1 MRTRGALCWGRVGSG
16 GSRTGFTLIELL
28 VVIAVIALLLG
39 ILLPALGVAREQGR
53 RAVCGQNEKNTGLG
67 LFLYA
72 NDYDG
77 RLPLN
82 EIDRW
87 LFDVSYW
94 TTDIILRTGAFDRHI
109 FYCPS
114 WRQRDRIIF
123 WRYGENLSATTPESY
138 SVPEPTNEATRKT
151 MHRIMGY
158 FWFIDYAD
166 GRQNPPMAP
175 DGEHKEWVRSV
186 ASTQRPPAMVELIA
200 DVTASDGP
208 DRLRSD
214 FTKATG
220 GCWSRWQV
228 YDRTNHL
235 RRGSRPAGGNV
246 LFVDGH
252 VRWRSFDEMEHRW
265 FWQRYTNPCFWW

>member
-1 MRTRGALCWGRVGSG
+1 MRDKS
-16 GSRTGFTLIELL
+16 GFTLIELL
-28 VVIAVIALLLG
+28 VVIAIIALLLS
-39 ILLPALGVAREQGR
+39 ILLPALGIVREQGR
-53 RAVCGQNEKNTGLG
+53 RAVCSQNERNTGLG

-77 RLPLN
+77 KLPLN
-82 EIDRW
+82 EVDRW

-94 TTDIILRTGAFDRHI
+94 TTDIILSTGAFDRHI

-114 WRQRDRIIF
+114 WRQRDNIIF
-123 WRYGENLSATTPESY
+123 WRYGEDLPAGTPESY
-138 SVPEPTNEATRKT
+138 PQPEPKDAATRKE

-158 FWFIDYAD
+158 FWFIDTVS
-166 GRQNPPMAP
+166 GRTNPPMSP
-175 DGEHKEWVRSV
+175 DNKHKEWVKSVSGTHRS
-186 ASTQRPPAMVELIA
+186 AGIVELIA

-208 DRLRSD
+208 NRLQSD

-220 GCWSRWQV
+220 GCWARWQV

-235 RRGSRPAGGNV
+235 RRGDRPTGGNV

-252 VRWRSFDEMEHRW
+252 VQWRHFGEMEHRW
-265 FWQRYTNPCFWW
+265 FYQYDGNPCFWW

>member
-1 MRTRGALCWGRVGSG
+1 MSRPFLAERCPAQRTQKA
-16 GSRTGFTLIELL
+16 FTLIELL
-28 VVIAVIALLLG
+28 VVIAIIALLLG
-39 ILLPALGVAREQGR
+39 ILLPALQAVREQSR
-53 RAVCGQNEKNTGLG
+53 RVVCGQNEKNTALG

-77 RLPLN
+77 KLPGN
-82 EIDRW
+82 EVDRW

-94 TTDIILRTGAFDRHI
+94 TTDIILATGAFDRHI

-114 WRQRDRIIF
+114 WRQRDNIIF
-123 WRYGENLSATTPESY
+123 WRYGEDLRAGTPESY
-138 SVPEPTNEATRKT
+138 PVPEPQDEATRKN

-158 FWFIDYAD
+158 FWFIDIVR
-166 GRQNPPMAP
+166 GRSNPPMSP
-175 DGEHKEWVRSV
+175 DGRHTEWVRSV
-186 ASTQRPPAMVELIA
+186 AATKAAPATVELMA

-208 DRLRSD
+208 DRSQSD

-235 RRGSRPAGGNV
+235 RKGKRPAGGNV

-252 VRWRSFDEMEHRW
+252 VDWRRFNEMEHRW
-265 FWQRYTNPCFWW
+265 FWQHYSNPCFWW